1 MPGHWPCLQRTL
13 QVSYCIDLSSSIYR
27 HAWLLAM
34 FAAYFT
40 GFLGYGLSSS
50 IYIVMPGHWPCLQRT
65 LQVSYCIDLSSS
77 IYRHAWLLAMFAAY
91 FTGFL
96 LY

>member
-1 MPGHWPCLQRTL
+1 MIGHVCSVLYRFLIVLTYRVVYIVMPGYWPCLQRTL
-13 QVSYCIDLSSSIYR
+13 KVSYCIDLSSC
-27 HAWLLAM
+27 
-34 FAAYFT
+34 
-40 GFLGYGLSSS
+40 LGIG
-50 IYIVMPGHWPCLQRT
+50 PCLQRT